1 VFTFMI
7 PAVATFLFLASIG
20 ISRPRKMKLST
31 WCWIYIGIAVM
42 FDVFTVA
49 AVALQNSQLIEI
61 LLGVAAGSATSLA
74 YHVWKDMRE
83 IGPEHQHGN

>member
-1 VFTFMI
+1 LFTVLI
-7 PAVATFLFLASIG
+7 PAVAIFLFLASIG

-31 WCWIYIGIAVM
+31 WCWVYIGIAVM

-83 IGPEHQHGN
+83 IGHEH

>member
-1 VFTFMI
+1 MLNVLV
-7 PAVATFLFLASIG
+7 PAVIIFLFLASVG

-31 WCWIYIGIAVM
+31 WCWIYIVIAVM
-42 FDVFTVA
+42 FDVFTVV
-49 AVALQNSQLIEI
+49 AVLLQNTQLIEI

-83 IGPEHQHGN
+83 IGHEHQPLN